1 MGRKKIPIDVGR
13 EYGWL
18 TVLGEG
24 PKDGHGHIRY
34 HVRCRCGREIYVQ
47 SPVLRKE
54 TSKCT
59 ECAHKYN
66 QSTENANIVGK
77 IFTHWEVLEEVERNA
92 CGSRRFR
99 CKCRS
104 CGAISIKTRGQIT
117 ARKVN
122 RCENCPPEY
131 DFHVKGSSATGI
143 LPDGS
148 KFIIDTADIP
158 IVSNRRWHR
167 KDNGYIVST
176 LKRGNK
182 RYWRLHDFLLNPG
195 DRPNV
200 IVDHINRDKSDCR
213 RSNLRFV
220 TPQQNC
226 MNKSL
231 SKNNKTGYAGVF
243 FDKDIGHYRAKIVL
257 NNRIIRLGYSDNPV
271 ECAQMYNVGAEL
283 LFREFAGHHNDVP
296 EPSIELRR
304 TVAEKCLP
312 FMADADLATQG
323 CGLFSCPKTGVAI

>member
-24 PKDGHGHIRY
+24 PKDVHGHIRY

-77 IFTHWEVLEEVERNA
+77 MFTHWEVLEEVERNA

-117 ARKVN
+117 ARKAN

-131 DFHVKGSSATGI
+131 QFVIKGDTAVGT

-158 IVSNRRWHR
+158 MVSKRWWH
-167 KDNGYIVST
+167 KNQSGYVVST
-176 LKRGNK
+176 KRNTK
-182 RYWRLHDFLLNPG
+182 PHKIRLHEFLLNPHNL
-195 DRPNV
+195 PNV
-200 IVDHINRDKSDCR
+200 IIDHINRDKSDCR

-243 FDKDIGHYRAKIVL
+243 FEKDIGHYRAKIVL

-271 ECAQMYNVGAEL
+271 ECAQRYEFSAGSLKALMY
-283 LFREFAGHHNDVP
+283 
-296 EPSIELRR
+296 
-304 TVAEKCLP
+304 
-312 FMADADLATQG
+312 QG
-323 CGLFSCPKTGVAI
+323 IDDFWTFSK